1 MSFVGSALQSF
12 IGRVFRILSQW
23 VGGGGLPNS
32 VFWCRSAFRISGFG
46 FLMNNPNMRIRYAM
60 SLWRGGGV
68 VVRVFSCCWHVAI
81 QPWRASSACWLHAR
95 RCQDGKFAILYII
108 QPGEGQLM
116 YLQTCTASV
125 SRQLAPVDLRM
136 QSFLG
141 PDAVW
146 EEESLFTNFWV
157 FPEITVGGQSGTCV
171 V

>member
-1 MSFVGSALQSF
+1 MPYPF
-12 IGRVFRILSQW
+12 
-23 VGGGGLPNS
+23 GG
-32 VFWCRSAFRISGFG
+32 
-46 FLMNNPNMRIRYAM
+46 
-60 SLWRGGGV
+60 
-68 VVRVFSCCWHVAI
+68 RVFSCWYVAI
-81 QPWRASSACWLHAR
+81 QPWRASSACCFMLADAR
-95 RCQDGKFAILYII
+95 MVSLLYYII
-108 QPGEGQLM
+108 QPCEGQLM